1 MMMLRFP
8 MPRQSCKNP
17 VPRLPSVV
25 PRAVSAIP
33 PRLILPKSILKN
45 LESTSPSAGTVGR
58 SFSSTVS

>member
-1 MMMLRFP
+1 

-45 LESTSPSAGTVGR
+45 LESTSPSDGTFGR
-58 SFSSTVS
+58 SFSSTVI